1 MKEKLLET
9 IEELRENISEIEEIG
24 WLTCKDSEDY
34 ERADEVRMSAIMN
47 LEILR
52 KAIDKYVTE
61 WYIIITKRKGGKEN
75 DRI

>member
-34 ERADEVRMSAIMN
+34 ERADEARMSAIMN

-61 WYIIITKRKGGKEN
+61 
-75 DRI
+75 

>member
-1 MKEKLLET
+1 MIYNKDTERKKGEKKMKEKLLET

-61 WYIIITKRKGGKEN
+61 
-75 DRI
+75 

>member
-1 MKEKLLET
+1 MKEKLLKT
-9 IEELRENISEIEEIG
+9 IEELRENINEIEEIG

-52 KAIDKYVTE
+52 KAIDKYVNE
-61 WYIIITKRKGGKEN
+61 
-75 DRI
+75 